1 MTSIITFLIVIS
13 FLIFIHELGHLVA
26 AKWANVK
33 VEAFSIGFGKKLIT
47 FKYGETEYSLSM
59 LPLGG
64 YVKMHGE
71 ESLSDDSNPNE
82 HPPIEEDR
90 SYKNLPNYKKQIIL
104 FAGPLMNLLIPFIF
118 FPIIHLSGIEM
129 PKFLDEVPV
138 VGYYENKSENS
149 FFQENDL
156 ILKINGR
163 DVETWKSLL
172 ENKNSF
178 VNNKQEIILVRDFE
192 IQKFDL
198 PKDSNGNSILDR
210 VYPVQEPVIDQIIGG
225 SKAEEAGLMKDD
237 IIKEINGTKIYNW
250 YQISKILNENNV
262 TLFSIKVKRGNNL
275 VSKEVVF
282 LPDNSRKL
290 LGISPLINL
299 KVEKLGI
306 LASITTGF
314 NDSVRATKLIFNG
327 IMGLLSGLFSSD
339 SSMGD
344 IKNSLAGPIAIAKYS
359 GAAAEKGL
367 NSLLQF
373 MIVISINL
381 GIINLL
387 PIPLLDGG
395 HIFFNSIE
403 MITRRKINQK
413 ILNFANRIGFAA
425 LITLM
430 LFAIYND
437 FVNLVK

>member
-13 FLIFIHELGHLVA
+13 FLIFIHELVHLLA

-82 HPPIEEDR
+82 HPQIEEDR

-178 VNNKQEIILVRDFE
+178 VNNKQEII
-192 IQKFDL
+192 
-198 PKDSNGNSILDR
+198 
-210 VYPVQEPVIDQIIGG
+210 
-225 SKAEEAGLMKDD
+225 
-237 IIKEINGTKIYNW
+237 
-250 YQISKILNENNV
+250 V
-262 TLFSIKVKRGNNL
+262 TF
-275 VSKEVVF
+275 
-282 LPDNSRKL
+282 
-290 LGISPLINL
+290 
-299 KVEKLGI
+299 LGI
-306 LASITTGF
+306 LELMRLKLMRVQQSQHFETIRIYKSADQKTQDDILQEYHRTLDA
-314 NDSVRATKLIFNG
+314 DSLE
-327 IMGLLSGLFSSD
+327 SS
-339 SSMGD
+339 
-344 IKNSLAGPIAIAKYS
+344 
-359 GAAAEKGL
+359 
-367 NSLLQF
+367 
-373 MIVISINL
+373 
-381 GIINLL
+381 
-387 PIPLLDGG
+387 
-395 HIFFNSIE
+395 
-403 MITRRKINQK
+403 
-413 ILNFANRIGFAA
+413 
-425 LITLM
+425 
-430 LFAIYND
+430 
-437 FVNLVK
+437 

>member
-13 FLIFIHELGHLVA
+13 FLIFIHELGHLLA

-82 HPPIEEDR
+82 HPQIEEDR

-192 IQKFDL
+192 IQKLDL
-198 PKDSNGNSILDR
+198 PKDSNGNSILD
-210 VYPVQEPVIDQIIGG
+210 
-225 SKAEEAGLMKDD
+225 
-237 IIKEINGTKIYNW
+237 
-250 YQISKILNENNV
+250 
-262 TLFSIKVKRGNNL
+262 
-275 VSKEVVF
+275 
-282 LPDNSRKL
+282 
-290 LGISPLINL
+290 
-299 KVEKLGI
+299 
-306 LASITTGF
+306 
-314 NDSVRATKLIFNG
+314 
-327 IMGLLSGLFSSD
+327 
-339 SSMGD
+339 
-344 IKNSLAGPIAIAKYS
+344 
-359 GAAAEKGL
+359 
-367 NSLLQF
+367 
-373 MIVISINL
+373 
-381 GIINLL
+381 
-387 PIPLLDGG
+387 
-395 HIFFNSIE
+395 
-403 MITRRKINQK
+403 
-413 ILNFANRIGFAA
+413 
-425 LITLM
+425 
-430 LFAIYND
+430 
-437 FVNLVK
+437 